1 MAILS
6 LFSFSFLE
14 RLFVVLLCYL
24 GNIELI
30 NLSEFICEK
39 NYNKI
44 ITNKLDLSDYLKLI

>member
-14 RLFVVLLCYL
+14 RLFVVFLCYL